1 MLKAWDKLPVWMQ
14 IPEVK
19 EYYDILAKKKVSLAF
34 KRIFDFSAAL
44 ILLIFLTPV
53 MCAVAVAIVIDS
65 PGGVFYRQVRVT
77 AYGRTFRIH
86 KFRTMVQNADQIG
99 LQVTVKKDNRVT
111 KVGRVLRKYR
121 LDELPQLFDVVSGAM
136 SFVGTRP
143 EVPKYVKKYTRQMRA
158 TLLLPAGITSE
169 ASIRYKDEAGT
180 LGIEAE
186 NVEETYIKKV
196 LPEKMKYNLE
206 GIRKFGFLR
215 EIKVMVRTIGAVVRG

>member
-143 EVPKYVKKYTRQMRA
+143 EVPKYVKK
-158 TLLLPAGITSE
+158 ITSQ
-169 ASIRYKDEAGT
+169 AFYQTSTA
-180 LGIEAE
+180 
-186 NVEETYIKKV
+186 
-196 LPEKMKYNLE
+196 
-206 GIRKFGFLR
+206 RKN
-215 EIKVMVRTIGAVVRG
+215 EI